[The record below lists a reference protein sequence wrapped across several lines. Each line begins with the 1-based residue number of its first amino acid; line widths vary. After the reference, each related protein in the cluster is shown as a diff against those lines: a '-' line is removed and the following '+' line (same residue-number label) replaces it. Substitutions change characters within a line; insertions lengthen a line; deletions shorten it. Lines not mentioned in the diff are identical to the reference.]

1 VTHVANVDGMT
12 EGKLGP
18 HESRGAGAD
27 ALRWLDSSTRPL
39 RHLPVAGLHLSA
51 RLAETVLRQV
61 FRDPDGADRDDAA
74 PLELYPRPDDETMTA
89 PPDPHT
95 SLRSMVH
102 EMLERSML
110 QSPRQAKEANF
121 KRLLLQLV
129 PDEVRILAALADGT
143 HHPVITVGFGPP
155 GSAGEVVLRYAS
167 TVGRRAGVRCP
178 ENVPSYLAHLE
189 ALGLVAIG
197 PEEEDL
203 AEEYEVLEAQR
214 QVRQADDAAAATGSA
229 VDRLSF
235 KSVRHARHAVCFSDL
250 GRDLWD
256 MAQPDVREYQVPG
269 RAQD

>member
-1 VTHVANVDGMT
+1 MTRVANVDGMT

-18 HESRGAGAD
+18 HESRGAPAD

-61 FRDPDGADRDDAA
+61 FRDPGDDAA

-95 SLRSMVH
+95 SLRSMLH

-129 PDEVRILAALADGT
+129 PDEVRILASLADGT
-143 HHPVITVGFGPP
+143 CYPVITVGFGSP
-155 GSAGEVVLRYAS
+155 GSVGEVVLRYAS
-167 TVGRRAGVRCP
+167 TVGLRAGVRCR

-189 ALGLVAIG
+189 GLGLVVIG

-214 QVRQADDAAAATGSA
+214 QVRQADDAAASNGS
-229 VDRLSF
+229 VTDRLSF

-250 GRDLWD
+250 GRELWD

-269 RAQD
+269 RADD